1 MWNGPERPEDNAPI
15 TGFGRLP
22 SGPNGLSGPFRAC
35 GTNPSGASFL
45 FERGSRNVQPQGTDN
60 EEPQVPGKEQEAEL
74 PEDLEEDDDEDLE
87 DAELDEDQIEEE
99 EAALASDEDD
109 DEDEDEATSL
119 DELLA
124 QRAAARRGSDDADD
138 DDDIMALSSEAVEVD
153 TTVAEPIPVKVAP
166 VKEQK
171 EFVCR
176 SCFLVKSKS
185 QLADAE
191 RVLCRD
197 CV

>member
-1 MWNGPERPEDNAPI
+1 M
-15 TGFGRLP
+15 
-22 SGPNGLSGPFRAC
+22 
-35 GTNPSGASFL
+35 
-45 FERGSRNVQPQGTDN
+45 
-60 EEPQVPGKEQEAEL
+60 PGKEQEAEL
-74 PEDLEEDDDEDLE
+74 PEDLEEEEEDLE
-87 DAELDEDQIEEE
+87 DAELDVDEIEEE
-99 EAALASDEDD
+99 EAALATDEEEDD
-109 DEDEDEATSL
+109 DDEATSL

-124 QRAAARRGSDDADD
+124 QRAAARRGTDDADD
-138 DDDIMALSSEAVEVD
+138 EDDIMALSSESVEVD

-185 QLADAE
+185 QLADAD